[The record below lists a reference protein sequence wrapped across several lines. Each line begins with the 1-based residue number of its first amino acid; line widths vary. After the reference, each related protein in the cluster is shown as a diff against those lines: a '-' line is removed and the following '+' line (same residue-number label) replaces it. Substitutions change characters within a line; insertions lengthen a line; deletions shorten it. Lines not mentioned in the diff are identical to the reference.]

1 MENNSSKYLENSSI
15 VLHYF
20 YITIKQFVIRLVE
33 GLSGAANSVSFEST
47 SRPGYYLCKAGNR
60 IIVVRMTNNAQM
72 LKDCTFVAWSD
83 RFFDG
88 YVSFESSTHPGYS
101 ELEIF

>member
-1 MENNSSKYLENSSI
+1 MENNSSKYLQNSWK
-15 VLHYF
+15 V
-20 YITIKQFVIRLVE
+20 ITSHSNNLLFRLVE